1 MLKLKTFISKS
12 KVLQKEQGFTMFE
25 VLVGTLIASAFVTI
39 SMQALI
45 TATMA
50 RVKAQEKE
58 AASQWIQE
66 EIETVKFL
74 AENHPMDNSKC
85 LADTDGNGTSSYG
98 EGYAQAL
105 KDEVDKVLL
114 PDRPLLGYNLR
125 LTRNYIDKEV
135 DNDFPYKVLK
145 IKYTVETVKDG
156 KNKNIAE
163 DYIELMPNVALQCP

>member
-45 TATMA
+45 IATMA
-50 RVKAQEKE
+50 RVKAQEKQ

-74 AENHPMDNSKC
+74 ADNSAISLDNSKC
-85 LADTDGNGTSSYG
+85 LADSYSK
-98 EGYAQAL
+98 GYAQAL
-105 KDEVDKVLL
+105 KDEVVKQI
-114 PDRPLLGYNLR
+114 PNDRPFLGFNLR
-125 LTRNYIDKEV
+125 LNRSYID
-135 DNDFPYKVLK
+135 DNNVPYKILK
-145 IKYTVETVKDG
+145 IKYAVQTVKDG
-156 KNKNIAE
+156 KEKEIVNEIAE
-163 DYIELMPNVALQCP
+163 DYIELMPNVALLCP